1 VEGIVPRRTGPV
13 VLVVLVALV
22 LMIAAACTSGT
33 AGRSGAP
40 TSTTAAAHHPATTA
54 APAAARGQA
63 RVQFEQLLGQHALIA
78 VRLMRSVVAAEPDF
92 RQAAAASL
100 QANTDALS
108 QLVAAAYGAVEGDR
122 FTQVWQRHQ
131 GDLSNYAEAV
141 ASKDASAEKTA
152 LAALVAG
159 CDAYG
164 AWVAEATKG
173 RVRAGDATRTMRQH
187 AEDLSGQADAY
198 AARDYGD
205 AYRIEREAFEHMFM
219 TGTTLAKA
227 SLEPKAAARLDT
239 PPEQL
244 RSAFAMLLGEHMELI
259 IGAQRATF
267 AKPEEFQA
275 AAAQINAN
283 TTAITTAMGAIVG
296 PKKAAEFQA
305 GWAQHVEA
313 LIAYG
318 AAAARGDQAGKAA
331 AEKQLDTLAL
341 GLAQY
346 LSGIVHNRLRVGL
359 LTGAITEH
367 DRHLLGHVDAYAA
380 RDYTKAYAMEA
391 DGYRQMRGVADTLVD
406 AIQRTVKPGL
416 PVGGSQTGG
425 GGTAHRHR

>member
-1 VEGIVPRRTGPV
+1 VPRRTGPV
-13 VLVVLVALV
+13 VLVLVVLV
-22 LMIAAACTSGT
+22 LMIAAACTSST
-33 AGRSGAP
+33 AGRSAAP
-40 TSTTAAAHHPATTA
+40 ASTTAAAHHPTTA
-54 APAAARGQA
+54 APPAAATNAAPGQA

-92 RQAAAASL
+92 RKAATASL

-108 QLVAAAYGAVEGDR
+108 ALVASAYGEAEGDR

-131 GDLSNYAEAV
+131 GDLSRYAEAV
-141 ASKDASAEKTA
+141 TSKDTSAKKTA
-152 LAALVAG
+152 RAALVAG

-173 RVRAGDATRTMRQH
+173 RVRADEATRNMRQH
-187 AEDLSGQADAY
+187 AQALTGQADAY
-198 AARDYGD
+198 AARDYGG
-205 AYRIEREAFEHMFM
+205 AYRIEREAYEHMFM

-227 SLEPKAAARLDT
+227 SLQPKAAARLDT

-275 AAAQINAN
+275 AADQINAN
-283 TTAITTAMGAIVG
+283 TTAITKAMGAIVG
-296 PKKAAEFQA
+296 PRKAAEFQA

-331 AEKQLDTLAL
+331 AEKRLDTLAL

-346 LSGIVHNRLRVGL
+346 LSGIVQNRLRVGL

-367 DRHLLGHVDAYAA
+367 DRHLLDHVDAYAA
-380 RDYTKAYAMEA
+380 RDYPKAYAMET
-391 DGYRQMRGVADTLVD
+391 DGYQQMRGVADTLVE
-406 AIQRTVKPGL
+406 AIQRTVKPGR

>member
-1 VEGIVPRRTGPV
+1 MSRRTGP
-13 VLVVLVALV
+13 VVLVALV

-33 AGRSGAP
+33 AGRSAAP

-54 APAAARGQA
+54 APAAGAGAAQGQA

-78 VRLMRSVVAAEPDF
+78 VRLMRSVVAAEPEF
-92 RQAAAASL
+92 RKSAAESL
-100 QANTDALS
+100 QENTDALS
-108 QLVAAAYGAVEGDR
+108 QLVTAAYGAAEGDR
-122 FTQVWQRHQ
+122 FTQLWQRHQ

-141 ASKDASAEKTA
+141 ASKDASAEKAA

-173 RVRAGDATRTMRQH
+173 RVRADEATRDMRRH
-187 AEDLSGQADAY
+187 AEALTGQTDAY

-205 AYRIEREAFEHMFM
+205 AYRIEREAYEHMFM

-267 AKPEEFQA
+267 AQPEEFQA

-283 TTAITTAMGAIVG
+283 TTAMTTAMGAILG
-296 PKKAAEFQA
+296 PKKAAEFQV
-305 GWAQHVEA
+305 GWSQHVEA

-318 AAAARGDQAGKAA
+318 AAAARGDEAGKAA

-346 LSGIVHNRLRVGL
+346 LSGIVQNRLRVGL

-367 DRHLLGHVDAYAA
+367 DRHLLDHVDAYAA
-380 RDYTKAYAMEA
+380 RDYTKAFAMET
-391 DGYRQMRGVADTLVD
+391 DGFQQMRGVADTLVD